1 MTAFE
6 SEIQLQ
12 SRGKCCSVAR
22 AEAEIRGQIVA
33 ASVFVPAFGRGT
45 QWLSVDRV
53 STNP

>member
-33 ASVFVPAFGRGT
+33 ASMFVQLLGAE
-45 QWLSVDRV
+45 QQ
-53 STNP
+53 